1 MKIGID
7 VMGGDFAP
15 DAVIEGAVDV
25 LGHLPSGD
33 RVVLLGDGPKIREK
47 LTLMH
52 ADPDLFD
59 IVPTTEVIE
68 MSDHPAKAFS
78 QKRDSSIAVGYNML
92 KSGFIGGFASAGNTG
107 AMLVGAS
114 YTVNVIPGVFRPAL
128 AALIPNINGSSSVM
142 LDVGINPDSKP
153 DVLLQYGLLGTVY
166 AKYVLGIDNP
176 SVGLLNIG
184 TEETKGSAAVKSAFE
199 MLRES
204 SEIRF
209 KGNIEGHHL
218 FTDEM
223 TDVIVCDGFVGNV
236 VLKMAEKFYVVLKS
250 KGISDDFFDRLN
262 FEVVGGTPVLGIN
275 ENVVV
280 GHGISNRKAIMN
292 MLLQT
297 RDVVHADLAGKIKE
311 ALGA

>member
-1 MKIGID
+1 MKIGLD

-15 DAVIEGAVDV
+15 DAVIEGAVDA
-25 LGHLPSGD
+25 LGQLTSGD
-33 RVVLLGDGPKIREK
+33 RVVLVGDGPKIREK
-47 LTLMH
+47 LALMH
-52 ADPDLFD
+52 ADPGRFD

-92 KSGFIGGFASAGNTG
+92 KSGLIDGFASAGNTG

-128 AALIPNINGSSSVM
+128 AALIPNVNGRSSVI

-199 MLRES
+199 LLRES
-204 SEIRF
+204 SEIIFR
-209 KGNIEGHHL
+209 GNIEGHDL

-250 KGISDDFFDRLN
+250 KGINDAFFDRMN

>member
-1 MKIGID
+1 MKIGLD

-15 DAVIEGAVDV
+15 DAVIEGAVDA
-25 LGHLPSGD
+25 LGQLTSGD
-33 RVVLLGDGPKIREK
+33 RVVLVGDGPKIREK
-47 LTLMH
+47 LALMH
-52 ADPDLFD
+52 ADSGRFD

-92 KSGFIGGFASAGNTG
+92 KSGLIDGFASAGNTG

-128 AALIPNINGSSSVM
+128 AALIPNVNGRSSVI

-199 MLRES
+199 LLRES
-204 SEIRF
+204 SEIIFR
-209 KGNIEGHHL
+209 GNIEGHDL

-250 KGISDDFFDRLN
+250 KGINDAFFDRMN

>member
-1 MKIGID
+1 
-7 VMGGDFAP
+7 
-15 DAVIEGAVDV
+15 
-25 LGHLPSGD
+25 
-33 RVVLLGDGPKIREK
+33 
-47 LTLMH
+47 
-52 ADPDLFD
+52 
-59 IVPTTEVIE
+59 
-68 MSDHPAKAFS
+68 
-78 QKRDSSIAVGYNML
+78 ML
-92 KSGFIGGFASAGNTG
+92 KSGLIDGFASAGNTG

-184 TEETKGSAAVKSAFE
+184 IEETKGSAAVKSAFE

-204 SEIRF
+204 SEISF

-250 KGISDDFFDRLN
+250 KGISDDFFDRMN

-297 RDVVHADLAGKIKE
+297 CDVVHADLAGKIKE

>member
-1 MKIGID
+1 MKIGLD

-15 DAVIEGAVDV
+15 DATIEGAVDALGQLPKGDQIV
-25 LGHLPSGD
+25 L
-33 RVVLLGDGPKIREK
+33 VGDGPVIREK
-47 LTLMH
+47 LAQLH
-52 ADPDLFD
+52 ADADRFD

-92 KSGFIGGFASAGNTG
+92 KSGLIDGFASAGNTG

-128 AALIPNINGSSSVM
+128 AALIPNINGGSSVI

-184 TEETKGSAAVKSAFE
+184 AEETKGSAAVKSAFE
-199 MLRES
+199 LLRES
-204 SEIRF
+204 SDINFR
-209 KGNIEGHHL
+209 GNIEGHDL
-218 FTDEM
+218 FTEDM

-250 KGISDDFFDRLN
+250 KGINDAFFDRLN

-297 RDVVHADLAGKIKE
+297 SDVVHADLAGKIRE

>member
-1 MKIGID
+1 MKIGLD

-15 DAVIEGAVDV
+15 DAVVEGAVDA
-25 LGHLPSGD
+25 LEQLSSGD
-33 RVVLLGDGPKIREK
+33 CIVLVGDGPKIREK
-47 LTLMH
+47 LALMH
-52 ADPDLFD
+52 ADPGRFD

-68 MSDHPAKAFS
+68 MSDHPARAFS

-92 KSGFIGGFASAGNTG
+92 RSGLIDGFASAGNTG

-128 AALIPNINGSSSVM
+128 AALIPNINGRSSVM

-166 AKYVLGIDNP
+166 AKHVLGIDNP

-184 TEETKGSAAVKSAFE
+184 IEETKGSAAVKSAYE
-199 MLRES
+199 LLRES
-204 SEIRF
+204 SEISFR
-209 KGNIEGHHL
+209 GNIEGHDL

-250 KGISDDFFDRLN
+250 KGISDDFFDRMN

>member
-1 MKIGID
+1 MKIGLD

-15 DAVIEGAVDV
+15 DAVLEGAVDA
-25 LGHLPSGD
+25 LGQLSSGD
-33 RVVLLGDGPKIREK
+33 SVVLVGDGPKIRAK
-47 LTLMH
+47 LALMD
-52 ADPDLFD
+52 ADPDRFD

-92 KSGFIGGFASAGNTG
+92 RSGLIDGFASAGNTG

-128 AALIPNINGSSSVM
+128 AALIPNINGRSSVM

-166 AKYVLGIDNP
+166 AKHVLGIDNP

-184 TEETKGSAAVKSAFE
+184 IEETKGSAAVKSAYE
-199 MLRES
+199 LLRES
-204 SEIRF
+204 SEISFR
-209 KGNIEGHHL
+209 GNIEGHDL

-250 KGISDDFFDRLN
+250 KGIRDDFFDRMN